1 MNNAVIIPSLEPD
14 EKLFNLVDELFYV
27 GFVCIIVIDDGSGEN
42 YKAIF
47 NEIEKKG
54 CKVVHHKKNMGKG
67 EAIKTA
73 IRFIKKDFPNING
86 FITADSD
93 GQHSPKDILSISKAL
108 DENSEHIILG
118 IRDFTLHTV
127 PLRSKMGNAFSS
139 LFFRINTGLKCIDTQ
154 TGLRGIPSSIA
165 DFALQIEG
173 SRYDYEMNFLLD
185 SVKSGIKLKMI
196 SIETIYEN
204 NNKKSHFKTISDSV
218 RIYKTPLKFVLASL
232 TCAIFDL
239 TLFTVFSH
247 IFNHELK
254 IFISTLTARILSG
267 VLNFVLNKK
276 WSFVSNGDIKNQFF
290 KYILLFVS
298 QMLASSLF
306 VSILEFLPISLTI
319 IKGIVDSFLFIVSY
333 FIQKNWVFKKDK
345 NNKGNV

>member
-127 PLRSKMGNAFSS
+127 PFRSKMGNAFSS

-267 VLNFVLNKK
+267 VLNFV
-276 WSFVSNGDIKNQFF
+276 
-290 KYILLFVS
+290 
-298 QMLASSLF
+298 
-306 VSILEFLPISLTI
+306 
-319 IKGIVDSFLFIVSY
+319 
-333 FIQKNWVFKKDK
+333 
-345 NNKGNV
+345 